1 MHAQETSGFGKR
13 RSKRVDRDGAC
24 VGSERG
30 RAPLLNSVEHA
41 RLECKVLGNRLD
53 DQVGGFGQAV
63 DIADG
68 MDASS
73 SQRCILGSDFVAFDC
88 ASKCAIYGSPQ
99 NGDLRGRWF
108 NNGDLATGYGK
119 HVGDADTHRASANDA
134 NSLWAGVQPWR
145 CHTKILR
152 SPAITIVDELGFV
165 NNSVDM
171 GHFVQTEHRGKTL
184 VITIDR
190 AEVRNAI
197 THAVSLEM
205 ADALDMLDADSGLAV
220 GIITGAGG
228 TFCAGMDLKTFAETG
243 QRPEVE
249 GRGFAAITEAQPV
262 KPVIAAVEGYALAG
276 GFEMALACDMIVAG
290 DTAQFG
296 LPEVTRGLVA
306 GAGGVLRLPERL
318 PRQIA
323 MELALTGRRMSA
335 EEGHRWGLVNRLVAE
350 GSALDEAVKLADE
363 IAANGPLGVQATKRI
378 IAESPTWPAAERFD
392 IQRPIVDQ
400 VLASN
405 DAHEGATAFAERR
418 EPRWTGT

>member
-1 MHAQETSGFGKR
+1 MGE
-13 RSKRVDRDGAC
+13 
-24 VGSERG
+24 
-30 RAPLLNSVEHA
+30 
-41 RLECKVLGNRLD
+41 
-53 DQVGGFGQAV
+53 
-63 DIADG
+63 
-68 MDASS
+68 
-73 SQRCILGSDFVAFDC
+73 FV
-88 ASKCAIYGSPQ
+88 
-99 NGDLRGRWF
+99 R
-108 NNGDLATGYGK
+108 
-119 HVGDADTHRASANDA
+119 
-134 NSLWAGVQPWR
+134 
-145 CHTKILR
+145 
-152 SPAITIVDELGFV
+152 
-165 NNSVDM
+165 
-171 GHFVQTEHRGKTL
+171 TEQHDKTL

-190 AEVRNAI
+190 AQVRNAM
-197 THAVSLEM
+197 TYAVSLEM
-205 ADALDMLDADSGLAV
+205 ADALDALDDNPALAV

-262 KPVIAAVEGYALAG
+262 KPIIAAVEGYALAG

-323 MELALTGRRMSA
+323 MELALTGRRMPA
-335 EEGHRWGLVNRLVAE
+335 GEAHRWGLVNRLVAE
-350 GSALDEAVKLADE
+350 GSALDEALALAGE

-378 IAESPTWPAAERFD
+378 ISESPTWPASERFD
-392 IQRPIVDQ
+392 RQRPIVDH

-418 EPRWTGT
+418 EPNWTGT